1 MNIIGVL
8 SALASAALVQV
19 SPFISYMS
27 PFIIHQIVVFFPC
40 KPRNL
45 LTGCF
50 LSISELQY
58 PAIII
63 YVTLI
68 MHGLPFN
75 WSLYGYTDTRGI
87 ALSASI
93 SGFIPSQRL

>member
-27 PFIIHQIVVFFPC
+27 PFIIHQIVVFPC

-58 PAIII
+58 PANYICNFDNAIQL
-63 YVTLI
+63 V
-68 MHGLPFN
+68 
-75 WSLYGYTDTRGI
+75 S
-87 ALSASI
+87 
-93 SGFIPSQRL
+93 